1 MRLRRVNMNE
11 KGRKFVSVPCN
22 YLKIKLCGRCF
33 GGRGGEEKRVRR
45 ASSIICFI

>member
-1 MRLRRVNMNE
+1 MRVRRVNMDE

-33 GGRGGEEKRVRR
+33 GGGRREEKRVRR
-45 ASSIICFI
+45 A